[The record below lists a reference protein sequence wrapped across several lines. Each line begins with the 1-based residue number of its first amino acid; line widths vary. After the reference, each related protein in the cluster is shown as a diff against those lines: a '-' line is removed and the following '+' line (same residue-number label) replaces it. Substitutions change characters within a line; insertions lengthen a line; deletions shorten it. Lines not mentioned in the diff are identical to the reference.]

1 MMNILVCLNTQSVL
15 RYGKNVRKTPPPHI
29 YPTVFSTDL
38 DKLRGATFKI
48 KVRANPLQSGRV
60 ASLNICDPKIVLV
73 LTFSIGSEKF
83 GY

>member
-15 RYGKNVRKTPPPHI
+15 RYGKNVRKTPPI
-29 YPTVFSTDL
+29 YTLLFFSTDL
-38 DKLRGATFKI
+38 DKLRGATFEI

-60 ASLNICDPKIVLV
+60 ASLKICDPKIVLV
-73 LTFSIGSEKF
+73 LTFSIGTDKF